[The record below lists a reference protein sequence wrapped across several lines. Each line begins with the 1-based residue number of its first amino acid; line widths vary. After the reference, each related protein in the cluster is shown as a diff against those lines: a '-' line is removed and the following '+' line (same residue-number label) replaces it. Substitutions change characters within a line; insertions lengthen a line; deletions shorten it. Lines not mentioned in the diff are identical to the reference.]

1 MSLARRFLLMQL
13 LLVLGITVIVAV
25 VLVDRTSSDV
35 EDKARSVT
43 RATTLTL
50 SEDQWIAEQAKTED
64 PHSTLQPLADELVAD
79 SDIDWVT
86 IMDTDGTRWTHPW
99 PEYIGKPYSGS
110 IDAALD
116 GELSTT
122 TEMGQMGMSA
132 RTIAP
137 VRDQDGEIV
146 ALVATGVLLDN
157 IAADSWAQV
166 PLLIAIALVL
176 FLAASA
182 VTAGLSRYLSRVT
195 GGRQPEE
202 LAEAVAVQD
211 AVLERAAQGLL
222 LVDDGR
228 LVLANPR
235 ARELLDIDDNVLS
248 EPRAHTSALWR
259 MLERRRARGVKLTDL
274 DLPEE
279 LVALLLAEE
288 NVLERWVVVGEHTLI
303 VSTTPASKPS
313 NGTVAVVRDHTELS
327 RLSGQLQSTTLMADA
342 LRSQTHEH
350 ANRMHTVVS
359 LLELNRPEEA
369 LHFASEDLRRSR
381 GLAGDVE
388 SAVTDPVLAALL
400 LGKTS
405 AAHERGVRLDVS
417 VHGDPPPLPFTPGET
432 VTVVGNLIDNAVDA
446 LVEYRDG
453 SGPQTGTTDPA
464 AHTEAPTVEVELTE
478 IDDGGHPAALLT
490 VADNGPGISPDLQE
504 SVFQRGF
511 STKPVDNG
519 DPNRGVGLALVR
531 TVVERHG
538 GSIEF
543 HDDGGAVFVV
553 TVPLAATET
562 PGHGEAVPA
571 ASPRVP
577 EPNPTHVMEADA

>member
-35 EDKARSVT
+35 EARARSVT

-50 SEDQWIAEQAKTED
+50 SEDMWIAEQAKTED
-64 PHSTLQPLADELVAD
+64 PHATLQPLADELVAD

-99 PEYIGKPYSGS
+99 PEYVGKPYSGS
-110 IDAALD
+110 IDAAMD
-116 GELSTT
+116 GQMSTT

-137 VRDQDGEIV
+137 VRDENGEIV

-157 IAADSWAQV
+157 IASDSWAQV
-166 PLLIAIALVL
+166 PLLIAIAVVL

-235 ARELLDIDDNVLS
+235 ARELLDTDDDVLS
-248 EPRAHTSALWR
+248 EPRVHTSTLWR
-259 MLERRRARGVKLTDL
+259 MLERRRARGVKLEDL
-274 DLPEE
+274 NLPEE

-303 VSTTPASKPS
+303 ISTAPASKPS

-359 LLELNRPEEA
+359 LLELDRPEEA
-369 LHFASEDLRRSR
+369 LRFASEDLRRSR
-381 GLAGDVE
+381 NLSGDLE

-405 AAHERGVRLDVS
+405 SAHERGVRLDVS
-417 VHGDPPPLPFTPGET
+417 VHGNPPSLPFTPGET

-446 LVEYRDG
+446 LVEYRDTA
-453 SGPQTGTTDPA
+453 GPEVNSAEAPA
-464 AHTEAPTVEVELTE
+464 APPTVEVELTE
-478 IDDGGHPAALLT
+478 IDDGGRPAALLT
-490 VADNGPGISPDLQE
+490 VADNGPGISPELQDT
-504 SVFQRGF
+504 VFQRGF

-531 TVVERHG
+531 TVVQRHG
-538 GSIEF
+538 GTIEC

-553 TVPLAATET
+553 TLPLVPSEESLERT
-562 PGHGEAVPA
+562 PAPA
-571 ASPRVP
+571 ALDRGP
-577 EPNPTHVMEADA
+577 EPNPTRPMEADA